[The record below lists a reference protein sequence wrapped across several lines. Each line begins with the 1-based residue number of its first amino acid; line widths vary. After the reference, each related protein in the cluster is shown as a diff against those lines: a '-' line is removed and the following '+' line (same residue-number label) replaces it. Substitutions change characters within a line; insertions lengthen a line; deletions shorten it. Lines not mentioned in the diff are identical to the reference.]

1 MQRELDSG
9 KLSSAKQALLERMR
23 KRTAAALEVP
33 LHPRTNLDNV
43 PLSFA
48 QQRMWLIH
56 QLNPH
61 SHLYTFP
68 RALELRGR
76 LDLEALEKA
85 LNSIIRRHEVLRTA
99 FPADEEGKP
108 SQNVLQELTVKIGMT
123 DLTRSP
129 RREQGSQV
137 ERLTLEFAYQP
148 FDLAHGPLL
157 RAHVFRLGP
166 DEHVLS
172 IAMHHIVGDGW
183 ASAVFFR
190 ELGQLYK
197 AHLSGQPPRVPDLKV
212 QYADYAVWQ
221 RERMQGAA
229 L

>member
-43 PLSFA
+43 PLSCA
-48 QQRMWLIH
+48 HQRMWLIH

-76 LDLEALEKA
+76 LDLDALEKA
-85 LNSIIRRHEVLRTA
+85 LNSILRRHEVLRTA

-108 SQNVLQELTVKIGMT
+108 WQKVLEGLAVRLGIT
-123 DLTRSP
+123 DLTRTP
-129 RREQGSQV
+129 RAGRHFEV

-148 FDLAHGPLL
+148 FD
-157 RAHVFRLGP
+157 
-166 DEHVLS
+166 
-172 IAMHHIVGDGW
+172 
-183 ASAVFFR
+183 
-190 ELGQLYK
+190 
-197 AHLSGQPPRVPDLKV
+197 
-212 QYADYAVWQ
+212 
-221 RERMQGAA
+221 
-229 L
+229 